1 MRISDILRVKGNQV
15 VTVRPGADVAEL
27 VKLLAEHKIGAVV
40 VSADGT
46 RVEGIVSERDV
57 VRALAARGA
66 AVLAE
71 PVTEIHTVQVRSV
84 PPDASVE
91 EVERLMTEHRFRHVP
106 VVDSGRLAGVV
117 SIGDVVKNRIDE
129 LQIERSS
136 LEGYITGER
145 I

>member
-1 MRISDILRVKGNQV
+1 MRINDILRVKGNRV
-15 VTVRPGADVAEL
+15 VTVRPGADVTEL
-27 VKLLAEHKIGAVV
+27 VAVLAEHKIGAVV
-40 VSADGT
+40 VSGDGE

-66 AVLAE
+66 AVLNE
-71 PVTEIHTVQVRSV
+71 PVTSIHTAQVHSVQ
-84 PPDASVE
+84 PDAAIE

-106 VVDSGRLAGVV
+106 VVESGRLAGVV

-129 LQIERSS
+129 LEAERSS